1 MAITIKQ
8 IAEICGVSRGTVDRV
23 LNNRGKVN
31 PETEEKIRNVAMHM
45 GYKPNLAGKAL
56 AVRKK
61 PPCIGV
67 VIPSEGNPFFD
78 DVISG
83 IRSAER
89 ELADYG
95 LTVTLKTM
103 RGYDVEEQLR
113 LIDSFSSI
121 GILLLTPVDDDR
133 IRLKIDELHDK
144 GISTIALNSDIGN
157 CKRLCYVGSDY
168 YKGGMIA
175 CGILGLLTGGTAN
188 AAVIT
193 GSNNILGH
201 NQRIAGFREVRNS
214 RYPEIIISASI
225 ATNDDDIVAYA
236 ETRRLLAEYPDIDA
250 LFIVAGGVYGVCRA
264 VIDAGLDEKIRIVA
278 FDDVPTTADM
288 VRRGLI
294 KAVIC
299 QHPHEQGY
307 QAVKLA
313 FDFHVT
319 GFIPSN
325 FTVDNEIKILE
336 AL

>member
-31 PETEEKIRNVAMHM
+31 PETAERIRNVAKHM

-67 VIPSEGNPFFD
+67 IIPSEGNPFFD
-78 DVISG
+78 DVITG
-83 IRSAER
+83 IRDAER
-89 ELADYG
+89 ELVDYG
-95 LTVTLKTM
+95 LTVNIKTM
-103 RGYDVEEQLR
+103 RGYDVDEQLR
-113 LIDSFSSI
+113 LIDSLSGI

-133 IRLKIDELHDK
+133 IRSKINELHEK

-157 CKRLCYVGSDY
+157 CKRICYVGSDY

-175 CGILGLLTGGTAN
+175 CGMLGLLTGGVAN

-193 GSNNILGH
+193 GNNKILGH
-201 NQRIAGFREVRNS
+201 NQRIAGFREVRSS
-214 RYPEIIISASI
+214 RYPGIIISASI

-236 ETRRLLAEYPDIDA
+236 ETRELLDSYPDIDS

-264 VIDAGLDEKIRIVA
+264 VMDAKREENMRIVA
-278 FDDVPTTADM
+278 FDDVPTTVEM
-288 VRRGLI
+288 IRRGLI

-313 FDFHVT
+313 FDFHIT
-319 GFIPSN
+319 GKIPDQYV
-325 FTVDNEIKILE
+325 VDNEIKILE
-336 AL
+336 AI